1 MTVAEFGFIIPIYW
15 YVKKE
20 KISFR
25 SIGIKNLTSVKDIGL
40 GFIVGF
46 VMLGAN
52 LVISYFMYEFF
63 PSLGGDEVLFNPPA
77 EPTERLLW
85 VSLWTIAMFA
95 IVGFSEEI
103 AFRGFLQRRMEM
115 YYRQKGSQNYKLLAL
130 VITSFIFS
138 AIHLDLGGLGT
149 RFVLGMLLGYLAQ
162 KRKYSIMG
170 PTIAHGVNNSA
181 VVILA
186 LLFG

>member
-63 PSLGGDEVLFNPPA
+63 PNLGGDEVVFNPPV
-77 EPTERLLW
+77 EQTERLLW

-115 YYRQKGSQNYKLLAL
+115 YYRQKGSHNYKLLAL

-149 RFVLGMLLGYLAQ
+149 RFVLGILLGYLAQ
-162 KRKYSIMG
+162 KRKYSIIG